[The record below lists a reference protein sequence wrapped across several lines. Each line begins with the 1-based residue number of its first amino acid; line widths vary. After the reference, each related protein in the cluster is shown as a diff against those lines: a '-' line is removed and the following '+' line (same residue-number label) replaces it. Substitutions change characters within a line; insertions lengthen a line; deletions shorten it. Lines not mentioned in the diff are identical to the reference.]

1 MYILNNFLNNFK
13 KQDERHYEY
22 LIRQITKY
30 FHSR

>member
-1 MYILNNFLNNFK
+1 MYILNNFK

-30 FHSR
+30 FYLR